1 MLVQDNLNARTDAVF
16 YQHLPAAEAGV
27 PAARF
32 RGAFPRGVTEGRY
45 PPKTASWL
53 NTVGLKPSAIALQCL
68 PQRIPTLPELTAH
81 VTACVTQRNAAR
93 AIVHWHFTLEKARTK
108 LGRHYQKIRVTNSPG

>member
-1 MLVQDNLNARTDAVF
+1 MPVPMPSSTSTCLLRK
-16 YQHLPAAEAGV
+16 PAYRQRVSEG
-27 PAARF
+27 RF
-32 RGAFPRGVTEGRY
+32 RGALPRGVTEGRY

-81 VTACVTQRNAAR
+81 VTARVTQRKAAR
-93 AIVHWHFTLEKARTK
+93 ATVHWHFTLEKARTK